1 MSTELEVIDVPE
13 LFPYQREDI
22 EELKKHPRHILGSDP
37 GTGKTTE
44 VLHLCKELNLA
55 SVLVI
60 CPKPLIA
67 EWEYQ
72 IEEWLGKEY
81 LDYFTIL
88 NYEKLRR
95 IDLVNIIMRD
105 GFDLYCFDECHKLK
119 NSKAKQ
125 TKGAFLITSDL
136 KKRIVLMSGTPMQNG
151 PQDLFSLFRIID
163 PTTYKSYSVFE
174 EHFCEVTR
182 LPRPPFPRVITGV
195 KNREELRTLLRK
207 HMIRREKAE
216 VLPWLK
222 KPLQHTIPVQLEGKQ
237 LSQYKQMED
246 ELFVLLDSGEK
257 ITAPAVTAQIIRL
270 RQICLEPNLLSLVDK
285 KSSPSAKTRLVL
297 ELLDDLEGPI
307 VLFTYFEKYIRVLVS
322 ELARAKI
329 SYMTFTGKENDAQKR
344 AVILAF
350 KEHKP
355 PKLLLGTITSMSLGL
370 NLTDSHHVIFTDWW
384 YNPAVNDQAW
394 QRLHRIGQTRVI
406 EIHDVWARGTIEDA
420 MHRTIKRKQKMI
432 NQVVANTAMVEELRT
447 MRKER

>member
-1 MSTELEVIDVPE
+1 MSTELEVSDVPE

-125 TKGAFLITSDL
+125 TK
-136 KKRIVLMSGTPMQNG
+136 
-151 PQDLFSLFRIID
+151 SL
-163 PTTYKSYSVFE
+163 
-174 EHFCEVTR
+174 
-182 LPRPPFPRVITGV
+182 
-195 KNREELRTLLRK
+195 TLLP
-207 HMIRREKAE
+207 IS
-216 VLPWLK
+216 PT
-222 KPLQHTIPVQLEGKQ
+222 P
-237 LSQYKQMED
+237 Y
-246 ELFVLLDSGEK
+246 
-257 ITAPAVTAQIIRL
+257 L
-270 RQICLEPNLLSLVDK
+270 RS
-285 KSSPSAKTRLVL
+285 
-297 ELLDDLEGPI
+297 
-307 VLFTYFEKYIRVLVS
+307 
-322 ELARAKI
+322 
-329 SYMTFTGKENDAQKR
+329 
-344 AVILAF
+344 
-350 KEHKP
+350 
-355 PKLLLGTITSMSLGL
+355 TS
-370 NLTDSHHVIFTDWW
+370 V
-384 YNPAVNDQAW
+384 
-394 QRLHRIGQTRVI
+394 R
-406 EIHDVWARGTIEDA
+406 
-420 MHRTIKRKQKMI
+420 
-432 NQVVANTAMVEELRT
+432 
-447 MRKER
+447 

>member
-1 MSTELEVIDVPE
+1 
-13 LFPYQREDI
+13 
-22 EELKKHPRHILGSDP
+22 
-37 GTGKTTE
+37 
-44 VLHLCKELNLA
+44 
-55 SVLVI
+55 
-60 CPKPLIA
+60 
-67 EWEYQ
+67 
-72 IEEWLGKEY
+72 
-81 LDYFTIL
+81 
-88 NYEKLRR
+88 
-95 IDLVNIIMRD
+95 
-105 GFDLYCFDECHKLK
+105 
-119 NSKAKQ
+119 
-125 TKGAFLITSDL
+125 
-136 KKRIVLMSGTPMQNG
+136 
-151 PQDLFSLFRIID
+151 
-163 PTTYKSYSVFE
+163 
-174 EHFCEVTR
+174 
-182 LPRPPFPRVITGV
+182 
-195 KNREELRTLLRK
+195 
-207 HMIRREKAE
+207 MIRREKAE

-420 MHRTIKRKQKMI
+420 MHRTIKRKQKRI